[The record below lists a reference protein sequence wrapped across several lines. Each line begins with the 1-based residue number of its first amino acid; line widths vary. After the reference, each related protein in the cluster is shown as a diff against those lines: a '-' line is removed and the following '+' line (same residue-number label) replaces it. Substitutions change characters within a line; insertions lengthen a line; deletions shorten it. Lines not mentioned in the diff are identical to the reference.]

1 MSRIVPP
8 DVQIEDAGSAR
19 GRGVFA
25 ARDFHAGELVE
36 TAPVVLIETA
46 VAQLPLDIQR
56 MLFSWPCE
64 AGRSVHALALGYGSL
79 YNGANPANLRF
90 ERDRAAG
97 VIRFVGARDIAC
109 GEELTINYSAADGT
123 AATPADEWFAEHEI
137 RLLRDT

>member
-1 MSRIVPP
+1 MSGIVPP
-8 DVQIEDAGSAR
+8 DVRIEDTGGAR
-19 GRGVFA
+19 GLGVFA
-25 ARDFHAGELVE
+25 ARDFRAGESVE
-36 TAPVVLIETA
+36 TAPVVVIETA
-46 VAQLPLDIQR
+46 VEQLPADIQR

-64 AGRSVHALALGYGSL
+64 DDRSVYALALGYGSL

-97 VIRFVGARDIAC
+97 VIRFVAARDIAK
-109 GEELTINYSAADGT
+109 GAELTINYSAGDGA